1 MPHRIIT
8 KLKALEAM
16 DFASHVGTENPY
28 LTSGAREVSEDAMD
42 LIDGIIDDCCR
53 IFGTRQRPSQTQL
66 RVMAEA
72 GYKMTFDG
80 PMVGVNWQTTVIHT
94 QKGLIAYK

>member
-16 DFASHVGTENPY
+16 DFPTHTGTENPY
-28 LTSGAREVSEDAMD
+28 LTEGARELPEEAMD

-53 IFGTRQRPSQTQL
+53 IFGTRNRPNATQL
-66 RVMAEA
+66 RIMAEA
-72 GYKMTFDG
+72 GYLMSFDG
-80 PMVGVNWQTTVIHT
+80 PRVGVQWQATVIHT
-94 QKGLIAYK
+94 QKGLILYK